1 MSEPLG
7 PALRLAAE
15 PGRWQVTL
23 VGGDTIQLL
32 AHGYSIEA
40 DEYVFSLL
48 VDGTPPFEVD
58 AARLPRSLVR
68 EVEGG

>member
-1 MSEPLG
+1 MTEPLDPG
-7 PALRLAAE
+7 LRLASE
-15 PGRWQVTL
+15 PGRWQVRL
-23 VGGDTIQLL
+23 AGGETIQLL
-32 AHGYSIEA
+32 AHGYSIEG

-48 VDGTPPFEVD
+48 MDGTPPFDVD

>member
-1 MSEPLG
+1 VSERFG
-7 PALRLAAE
+7 PDLRLASE

-23 VGGDTIQLL
+23 IGGQTIQLL
-32 AHGYSIEA
+32 AHGNSIEG

-48 VDGTPPFEVD
+48 MDGTPPFEVD

-68 EVEGG
+68 AVDGG